1 MAENENI
8 KEDLIEEQA
17 ECETAEEVAAEETAA
32 EETAAEETAQEPTEL
47 EKALAEKEEYLNAL
61 VRERADFENYK
72 KRNAFTA
79 AHAREDGK
87 AEALTAM
94 LPVADNLERAI
105 AAAEDSAFKTGVE
118 MVLRQFKDSMK
129 SLGAEEM
136 DALGKSFDPNLHNAV
151 MQVEAEEGQEEG
163 IVAEVLMT
171 GYTLGDKVLRH
182 AMVKVTN

>member
-1 MAENENI
+1 METENI
-8 KEDLIEEQA
+8 KEDIIEEQPA
-17 ECETAEEVAAEETAA
+17 CEAEETAEETAA
-32 EETAAEETAQEPTEL
+32 EPTEL

-79 AHAREDGK
+79 AHSREDGK

-118 MVLRQFKDSMK
+118 MVLRQFKDAMK

-136 DALGKSFDPNLHNAV
+136 DALGKPFDPNLHNAV

-163 IVAEVLMT
+163 IAEVLMT
-171 GYTLGDKVLRH
+171 GYKMGDKVLRH